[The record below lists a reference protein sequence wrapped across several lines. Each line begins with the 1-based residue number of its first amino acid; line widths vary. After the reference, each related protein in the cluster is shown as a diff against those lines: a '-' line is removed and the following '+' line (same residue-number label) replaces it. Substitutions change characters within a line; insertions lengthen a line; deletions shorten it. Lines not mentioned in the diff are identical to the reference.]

1 MIDEMDIDYES
12 KELLKIALI
21 AEGLKIKVDKESTK
35 EQLQDSIVKAILE
48 NRRLKKK
55 FLSKYIDIWYE
66 IEKEKLFNTFV
77 D

>member
-1 MIDEMDIDYES
+1 VIDEMDIDYES

-66 IEKEKLFNTFV
+66 IEKE
-77 D
+77 

>member
-1 MIDEMDIDYES
+1 MTDEMDIDYES

-48 NRRLKKK
+48 NKRLKKK

-66 IEKEKLFNTFV
+66 IEKEKLFTTFV